1 MWVALAICAP
11 SIGASADKRLWDSS
25 RAEAAFHHPCL
36 SCVISKQT
44 GSVENML
51 FMVPRNNKIEVNCTN
66 FGTIVLLLLT
76 FGFATTI
83 LDLILS
89 GGFKAGCIWPAPP
102 PRLGSQKQKK
112 DHISQKVKCK

>member
-11 SIGASADKRLWDSS
+11 SIGASADIHLWDSS

-36 SCVISKQT
+36 SCAVSKQT
-44 GSVENML
+44 ENVENML
-51 FMVPRNNKIEVNCTN
+51 FMVSRNNKIEVKCSN

-76 FGFATTI
+76 FQLVTTI

-89 GGFKAGCIWPAPP
+89 CENSKGNAFGLPP
-102 PRLGSQKQKK
+102 PP
-112 DHISQKVKCK
+112 V